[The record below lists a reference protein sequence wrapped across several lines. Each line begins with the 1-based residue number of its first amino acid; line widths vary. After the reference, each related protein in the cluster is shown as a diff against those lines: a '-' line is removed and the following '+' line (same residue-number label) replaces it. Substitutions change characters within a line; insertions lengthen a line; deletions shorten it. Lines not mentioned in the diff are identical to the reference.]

1 MKRIKYIIIM
11 AAVLVTAV
19 CFMITFSRKNQA
31 VKPTKCQKPF
41 VFADKAESEGI
52 IAILCSRIRQE
63 MHYSVFTAPIAMVLQ
78 KYMKS
83 NSHIRRFFGSMAR
96 ECILYKIFMRKNR
109 YGQRFTRYRIRRNLW
124 KSKPMSSKAVWWEP
138 TCREN
143 ICGL

>member
-19 CFMITFSRKNQA
+19 CFMRRLNR
-31 VKPTKCQKPF
+31 TKCQKPLLCLQI
-41 VFADKAESEGI
+41 KQNLRGI